1 MALESEG
8 SIRDFFEASGGIEAL
23 GKLEMHPNSEI
34 SGQVSEMMQLF
45 FGLNN
50 GGSDAGFIHDSDVF
64 FS

>member
-23 GKLEMHPNSEI
+23 SRLEMHPNSEI
-34 SGQVSEMMQLF
+34 SGQVTEMMQLF

-50 GGSDAGFIHDSDVF
+50 GSDAGFIHDSDTF

>member
-23 GKLEMHPNSEI
+23 GKLEMHPNNEI

-50 GGSDAGFIHDSDVF
+50 GGSDAGFIHDSDAF